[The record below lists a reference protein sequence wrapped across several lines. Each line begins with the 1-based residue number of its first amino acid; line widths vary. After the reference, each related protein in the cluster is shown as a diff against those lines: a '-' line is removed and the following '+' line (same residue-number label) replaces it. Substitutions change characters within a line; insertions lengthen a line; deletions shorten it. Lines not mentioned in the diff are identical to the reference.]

1 MDFSG
6 EVAIVTGGGTGIGK
20 EITRRLVE
28 RGVKTQIF
36 SRRKGEAAAAEL
48 GELCGFTPTDISNYE
63 SVTDSVRET
72 VDHHGRIDYLVN
84 NAGLTADNLLLR
96 MSPDQWTKI
105 IEVNLSGTFNCTKAA
120 LRYLI
125 KGGIGNI
132 INISSVSGILGNP
145 GQANYAAAK
154 AGIIGFTKSVA
165 QEYGSRNLRAN
176 VVAPGFVDTELTRD
190 IPERKKNSYLKNV
203 ILERF
208 ADPSEI
214 AEPTMFL
221 LSDQASYITGTVV
234 RVDGG
239 LSFG

>member
-28 RGVKTQIF
+28 RGIKTQIF
-36 SRRKGEAAAAEL
+36 SRSKGENTAQNL
-48 GELCGFTPTDISNYE
+48 GELCEFVPTDISDY
-63 SVTDSVRET
+63 DSVRDSVQNT
-72 VDHHGRIDYLVN
+72 VDEHGRIDYLVN

-96 MSPDQWTKI
+96 MSHAEWEQI
-105 IEVNLSGTFNCTKAA
+105 IDVNLSGTFNCTKAA

-125 KGGIGNI
+125 KNRTGSI

-145 GQANYAAAK
+145 GQANYSAAK
-154 AGIIGFTKSVA
+154 AGIIGFTKSLA

-176 VVAPGFVDTELTRD
+176 VVAPGFVDTKLTSD
-190 IPERKKNSYLKNV
+190 IPEEKKDSYLQNV
-203 ILERF
+203 ILNRF
-208 ADPSEI
+208 ANPSEI

>member
-36 SRRKGEAAAAEL
+36 SRRKGEATADEL
-48 GELCGFTPTDISNYE
+48 GKLCGFIPTDISNYE

-120 LRYLI
+120 LKYLI